1 MQVGIAGVPAD
12 EVKKRTKTMDDN
24 WIPSWDEQF
33 EFPLTVPE
41 LALIRIKVLDYNLSD
56 KDEFAG
62 QTCLP
67 VAELRQGIRAVPL
80 YDRKGEK
87 YSSVKLLMRFE
98 FI

>member
-1 MQVGIAGVPAD
+1 MQLGIAGVPAD
-12 EVKKRTKTMDDN
+12 EVKKRTETIDDN
-24 WIPSWDEQF
+24 WIPSWNEQF

-41 LALIRIKVLDYNLSD
+41 LALLRIKVLDYNLSD

-87 YSSVKLLMRFE
+87 YSSVKLLMHFE
-98 FI
+98 FK